1 MTALWTPDH
10 DRINRA
16 HITDLMAW
24 INGAHGRS
32 LHDYAGLHRF
42 SIHEPELFWEA
53 VWDHASLIGERAGP
67 TLVHP
72 RDILSAQF
80 FPDARLNF
88 AENCLAHTR
97 DDHDIAIIAHTEAGP
112 TETLTWGELR
122 QQVANMAVTLRGLG
136 VQESDVVAGFVGN
149 GSEAI
154 VSALATLALGAIWT
168 SCSPDFGVQGVLDRF
183 GQTKPKV
190 LIAATS
196 ARYNAKSV
204 DLSPRVNALLSAL
217 PSVTGCIAYAGS
229 AADCIS
235 ERITRA
241 GCDLWS
247 YAHAIQGSEALR
259 FSRVPFNHPAFILY
273 SSGTTGAPKCIMHS
287 QGGSLIQLVKEHRYH
302 VDIHPGDR
310 VFYYTTCG
318 WMMWNWLVA
327 ALASEASVVTFD
339 GSPFARGAKT
349 LWELCES
356 DHWTVFGT
364 SAKYIAALEKQSYFP
379 AKEVDLASLQALL
392 STGSPLSHESFE
404 FVYQAI
410 KSDLLLGSISGGTD
424 IVSCFCL
431 SCPVLPVYRGELQC
445 AGLGL
450 AVDVVNES
458 GESVVGEKGELVC
471 RRPFPVMPVAFFG
484 DHDGSKYRAAYFE
497 RFPGIW
503 AHGDFA
509 EQTAHGGFIIY
520 GRADATLNPGG
531 VRIGTAEI
539 YRQVD
544 AIDAVLES
552 LAIGQAIDDD
562 IRVVL
567 FVVLRDGVS
576 LDAALK
582 AQIKNQIREQ
592 TTARHV
598 PAIIAQVPELPRT
611 VSGKIVELAVRNV
624 VHGEPVKN
632 KEALANPD
640 ALRYFENHP
649 DL

>member
-1 MTALWTPDH
+1 MTALWTPDR
-10 DRINRA
+10 DRMSRA

-24 INGAHGRS
+24 INGKHGRS

-42 SIHEPELFWEA
+42 SIHELELFWEA
-53 VWDHASLIGERAGP
+53 VWDHAGLIGDHSGP
-67 TLVHP
+67 TLMHP
-72 RDILSAQF
+72 RAMPGAQF
-80 FPDARLNF
+80 FPETQLNF
-88 AENCLAHTR
+88 AENCLSHTR
-97 DDHDIAIIAHTEAGP
+97 GDHEIAIIAHAESGST
-112 TETLTWGELR
+112 TTLTWGELR
-122 QQVANMAVTLRGLG
+122 QQVANMSATLRALG
-136 VQESDVVAGFVGN
+136 VKESDVVAGFVGH
-149 GSEAI
+149 GEEAI
-154 VSALATLALGAIWT
+154 VSALATLSLGAIWT

-190 LIAATS
+190 LIAAAS
-196 ARYNAKSV
+196 ARYNKKSI
-204 DLSPRVNALLSAL
+204 DLSSRVNALLDAL
-217 PSVTGCIAYAGS
+217 PSITGCIQYAGA

-235 ERITRA
+235 ESITRA
-241 GCDLWS
+241 GCDVRA
-247 YAHAIQGSEALR
+247 YAYAVEGSETLR

-327 ALASEASVVTFD
+327 SLASEATVVTYD
-339 GSPFARGAKT
+339 GSPFAYGAKT
-349 LWELCES
+349 LWELCAS
-356 DHWTVFGT
+356 DQWQVFGT
-364 SAKYIAALEKQSYFP
+364 SAKYIAAIEKQGYSP
-379 AKEVDLASLQALL
+379 ANAVNLEPLQALL
-392 STGSPLSHESFE
+392 STGSPLTHESFE
-404 FVYQAI
+404 FVYREI
-410 KSDLLLGSISGGTD
+410 KPDLLLGSISGGTD

-431 SCPVLPVYRGELQC
+431 SCPILPVYRGELQC

-450 AVDVVNES
+450 DVDVVDEA
-458 GESVVGEKGELVC
+458 GESIIGEKGELVC
-471 RRPFPVMPVAFFG
+471 RRPFPVMPIAFFG

-509 EQTAHGGFIIY
+509 EQTEHGGFIIH

-539 YRQVD
+539 YRQVE

-552 LAIGQAIDDD
+552 LAIGQKVDDD

-567 FVVLRDGVS
+567 FVVLRDGLT
-576 LDAALK
+576 LDASLK
-582 AQIKNQIREQ
+582 TEIKTRIREQ

-598 PAIIAQVPELPRT
+598 PAVIAQVPDLPRT